1 MKKFNNFLEKAP
13 LWKVFVFSFILWLIV
28 FMSVFTLIT
37 DRSHLMTM
45 FYIAI
50 TTSTI
55 ASMLFS
61 SMISQAKKSDVF
73 WKYAEEVEKLIEN
86 AETKESINSILN
98 KEWLTLLNLPMGGAH
113 YHEIHR
119 LRAIISTKSKYV
131 K

>member
-13 LWKVFVFSFILWLIV
+13 LWKVFVFSFILCFIV
-28 FMSVFTLIT
+28 YTPILGLIT
-37 DRSHLMTM
+37 NKSYLTLM
-45 FYIAI
+45 FSIGIAI
-50 TTSTI
+50 SALI
-55 ASMLFS
+55 SVLFS
-61 SMISQAKKSDVF
+61 LMMSQIRKSNAF

-98 KEWLTLLNLPMGGAH
+98 KEWLTLLDLPMGGAH

-119 LRAIISTKSKYV
+119 LRAIISTKSKYI

>member
-1 MKKFNNFLEKAP
+1 MKKINNLLEKAP

-37 DRSHLMTM
+37 DRSHLMIM

-55 ASMLFS
+55 TSMLFS

-73 WKYAEEVEKLIEN
+73 WKYAKEVEKLIEN

-98 KEWLTLLNLPMGGAH
+98 KEWVTLLNLPMGGAH

-119 LRAIISTKSKYV
+119 LKAIINTKSKYI